1 MGLYLTILHIVPKH
15 LALKELK
22 ELKEGRL
29 TLPSQRRRMAAGVGW
44 FMAAGA
50 IADACSQ
57 ENQEAGLAPE
67 PEQV

>member
-1 MGLYLTILHIVPKH
+1 MGLYLTILHTVPKH
-15 LALKELK
+15 LAQELK
-22 ELKEGRL
+22 EERL
-29 TLPSQRRRMAAGVGW
+29 TLPSQWGRMAAGVVW

-57 ENQEAGLAPE
+57 ENQEAELAPE

>member
-15 LALKELK
+15 LALK

>member
-1 MGLYLTILHIVPKH
+1 MGLYLTILHTVPKH
-15 LALKELK
+15 LAQ

-29 TLPSQRRRMAAGVGW
+29 TLPSQRGHMAAGVGW
-44 FMAAGA
+44 FMAARA

-57 ENQEAGLAPE
+57 ETQEAGLAPE